1 MDNKKINVQLASLNP
16 FIETNIVENIS
27 KKIQGKDFVIW
38 GDNNKYP
45 NYLNGLYKNVPTLQ
59 SAINTLTDYIVGNG
73 ISTTNSYFSVK
84 VNNKGETLEDVV
96 TRCVF
101 DYVVYGGFS
110 LQILRNNLG
119 NVSEIYYIDFANV
132 RTDEKRE
139 IFYYSEDW
147 NKSYGRVKYITYP
160 KFNANDSN
168 PSSILYFVGN
178 TKETYPT
185 PLYGSA
191 IIACE
196 IEKAINQYSLN
207 EINNNFLTTKIINF
221 NNGVPDDELKIQI
234 ERELNEKFSGYQ
246 NAGRLM
252 VSFNDGRE
260 NETSITDLGSDNLV
274 DRYNQLADRCKK
286 QIFIAFRATPNL
298 LGDPTETT
306 GFNSQ
311 EFAEAFK
318 LFSRTVVNPM
328 QRNIIRQ
335 LETVLG
341 KDTVTI
347 EQFSI

>member
-1 MDNKKINVQLASLNP
+1 MRYSYSITVFEKQN
-16 FIETNIVENIS
+16 
-27 KKIQGKDFVIW
+27 QGAE
-38 GDNNKYP
+38 
-45 NYLNGLYKNVPTLQ
+45 
-59 SAINTLTDYIVGNG
+59 S
-73 ISTTNSYFSVK
+73 
-84 VNNKGETLEDVV
+84 
-96 TRCVF
+96 
-101 DYVVYGGFS
+101 
-110 LQILRNNLG
+110 
-119 NVSEIYYIDFANV
+119 
-132 RTDEKRE
+132 
-139 IFYYSEDW
+139 IFQPAD
-147 NKSYGRVKYITYP
+147 
-160 KFNANDSN
+160 
-168 PSSILYFVGN
+168 N

-185 PLYGSA
+185 PIYGSA

-221 NNGVPDDELKIQI
+221 NNGVPDDELKVQI

-252 VSFNDGRE
+252 VSFNDGKE

-318 LFSRTVVNPM
+318 LFNRTVVNPM
-328 QRNIIRQ
+328 QRDVVRQ
-335 LETVLG
+335 LELILG
-341 KDTVTI
+341 KGNITILPFAIDFTNEDTNEVVDNK
-347 EQFSI
+347 